1 MIIAIILFFIGLIV
15 AGNIYDAR
23 RDDRTYDD
31 VTVDARAPERASSD
45 KILRVAD
52 IAEGRMHRPAGGTIT
67 VLTDPAVARCMD
79 SDTRRNLEWLQRD
92 GKDLKIEVKL

>member
-52 IAEGRMHRPAGGTIT
+52 IAEGRMHRPTGGTIT
-67 VLTDPAVARCMD
+67 VLTDPAVTRYMD
-79 SDTRRNLEWLQRD
+79 SDTRRNLDWLRRE